1 MTRLVVGSATD
12 IGLVRSN
19 NQDQLLVAPG
29 LYAVADGMGGHAAG
43 EVASLTAIKALDA
56 AFEASD
62 ERTAASL
69 ESAAKAANR
78 AVWEQ
83 ARTNREML
91 GMGTTLVA
99 LAVVE
104 NDDGTSGLAVAHI
117 GDSRLY
123 LYRDK
128 ALSQVTVDHSL
139 VQELIDEGQI
149 SQAQAAVH
157 PQRHVLTRALGVEP
171 AVDVDVIQIA
181 PENNDRYLLCSDG
194 LPREASDDQI
204 AAILSRF
211 PDPSEAAK
219 ELVELA
225 NSRGGSDNVTVVVV
239 DVQSNEQSPDT
250 LIIVPG
256 PATSASPES
265 SGTQMADRAPGRGW
279 QRLRGRPTRGFQSSG
294 QSLQAGQER
303 LPQQAEFK
311 SRGFRRGAL
320 PGDWGRHRQRGVVRQ
335 VVVLRGLGRWPYSHF
350 SGPSRR
356 RFVVPADAQRPHHL
370 LVRIGAVLQLGGAQV
385 RAARALPRASPPV
398 REQPDRRKKRGRVG
412 GPAAPAGRPATT
424 AHVPTTVHVPTTSRP
439 PVSTVRTIA
448 EHHAGHAFDP
458 YAFNPY
464 ALNPYALDSG
474 PHTVDGPRGP
484 TTHARTTTHVG
495 TTTHTATTHTGQH
508 PNRQQP

>member
-1 MTRLVVGSATD
+1 
-12 IGLVRSN
+12 
-19 NQDQLLVAPG
+19 
-29 LYAVADGMGGHAAG
+29 
-43 EVASLTAIKALDA
+43 
-56 AFEASD
+56 
-62 ERTAASL
+62 
-69 ESAAKAANR
+69 
-78 AVWEQ
+78 
-83 ARTNREML
+83 
-91 GMGTTLVA
+91 MGTTLVA

-149 SQAQAAVH
+149 NQAQAAVH

-256 PATSASPES
+256 PATSAGPES
-265 SGTQMADRAPGRGW
+265 SGTQIADKPPADGGNGSEAGPPEASKAVASHSRPARNGSPNRLNLRVVGFVVALCLVIGAAIASVAWYARSSYFVGLAGGRIAIFQGRPGGVLWFQPTLSDRTTYSSGSVLSYNLEALKSGQLEPSLGQAHQYVSNLVAEKREAELADRPPPRG
-279 QRLRGRPTRGFQSSG
+279 
-294 QSLQAGQER
+294 
-303 LPQQAEFK
+303 
-311 SRGFRRGAL
+311 
-320 PGDWGRHRQRGVVRQ
+320 
-335 VVVLRGLGRWPYSHF
+335 
-350 SGPSRR
+350 GPS
-356 RFVVPADAQRPHHL
+356 
-370 LVRIGAVLQLGGAQV
+370 
-385 RAARALPRASPPV
+385 
-398 REQPDRRKKRGRVG
+398 
-412 GPAAPAGRPATT
+412 TT
-424 AHVPTTVHVPTTSRP
+424 AHVPTTVRVPTTSRP
-439 PVSTVRTIA
+439 PVSTVRTSPSTA
-448 EHHAGHAFDP
+448 PATPSTQTA
-458 YAFNPY
+458 
-464 ALNPYALDSG
+464 S
-474 PHTVDGPRGP
+474 
-484 TTHARTTTHVG
+484 
-495 TTTHTATTHTGQH
+495 THTPSTLAHTPSTGHGPPQHVPIRRLMWLRQPIRVPPIPASTHTRQHPYGQH
-508 PNRQQP
+508 PYG